1 MFFQGARRQL
11 ILEAGLRSDTD
22 GTDRRQAAIGARF
35 QQALGKRF
43 VVRLDAYVAD
53 RERFDTGYG
62 GRVEL
67 LVKF

>member
-1 MFFQGARRQL
+1 MLGERRFVIERIDLAKSATQNDVDNSC
-11 ILEAGLRSDTD
+11 R
-22 GTDRRQAAIGARF
+22 
-35 QQALGKRF
+35 KRF